1 MLEEII
7 AELEADIEETEPEIP
22 VEVIAAWEDCY

>member
-7 AELEADIEETEPEIP
+7 VELEADIEETESEIP
-22 VEVIAAWEDCY
+22 IEVIAAWEDCY